1 VNVPQGYE
9 FFAHTADVGALVR
22 GVTLRRLFENAS
34 RAMFDLICDRRAVRP
49 RRAVRIAVRGSSLE
63 DLLVR
68 WLSELLF
75 RLETDGMLFTSF
87 AVERV
92 DRTLL
97 RARGT
102 ARGEVIDRTRHALL
116 REVKAVTYHQIRLI
130 RGRSAWR
137 VRIVFDV

>member
-1 VNVPQGYE
+1 MTPSRGYE
-9 FFAHTADVGALVR
+9 FFEHTADVGAMVR
-22 GVTLRRLFENAS
+22 GATLPRLFENAS
-34 RAMFDLICDRRAVRP
+34 RAMFDLICDRRSVRP
-49 RRAVRIAVRGSSLE
+49 RRAVRIVVRGSSLE

-75 RLETDGMLFTSF
+75 RVETQGILFTSF
-87 AVERV
+87 SVERV

-97 RARGT
+97 RARGV
-102 ARGEVIDRTRHALL
+102 ARGEKIDRSRHIL
-116 REVKAVTYHQIRLI
+116 RGEIKAVTYHQIKLI

>member
-1 VNVPQGYE
+1 MPAGYE
-9 FFAHTADVGALVR
+9 FFEHTADVGAVVR
-22 GVTLRRLFENAS
+22 GVTLPRLFENAS
-34 RAMFDLICDRRAVRP
+34 KAMCDVICDRRAVRP
-49 RRAVRIAVRGSSLE
+49 RRAVRILVRGSSLE

-75 RLETDGMLFTSF
+75 RLETEGMLFTSF

-92 DRTLL
+92 DRAQLL
-97 RARGT
+97 ARGT
-102 ARGEVIDRTRHALL
+102 ARGETLDRARHALR
-116 REVKAVTYHQIRLI
+116 REVKAVTYHQIRLV

>member
-1 VNVPQGYE
+1 MPRVYE
-9 FFAHTADVGALVR
+9 YFEHTADVGAVVR
-22 GVTLRRLFENAS
+22 GVTLPRLFENAS
-34 RAMFDLICDRRAVRP
+34 KALFDLVCDRRAVRP
-49 RRAVRIAVRGSSLE
+49 RRAVRIVVSGSSLE

-75 RLETDGMLFTSF
+75 RLETDGMLFTTF

-92 DRTLL
+92 DRALL

-102 ARGEVIDRTRHALL
+102 ARGETIDRTRHALR
-116 REVKAVTYHQIRLI
+116 REVKAVTYHQIRLV

>member
-1 VNVPQGYE
+1 MSPSRGYD
-9 FFAHTADVGALVR
+9 FFEHTADVGAVVR
-22 GVTLRRLFENAS
+22 GATLPRLFENAAH
-34 RAMFDLICDRRAVRP
+34 AMFDLICDRRTVRP
-49 RRAVRIAVRGSSLE
+49 RRAVRIVVRGASLE

-75 RLETDGMLFTSF
+75 RLETQGILFTAF

-92 DRTLL
+92 DRSML
-97 RARGT
+97 RARGV
-102 ARGEVIDRTRHALL
+102 ARGEKIDRARHALR
-116 REVKAVTYHQIRLI
+116 REIKAVTYHQIKLI

>member
-1 VNVPQGYE
+1 VTPSRGYE
-9 FFAHTADVGALVR
+9 FFEHTADVGAVVR
-22 GVTLRRLFENAS
+22 GVTLPRLFENAS
-34 RAMFDLICDRRAVRP
+34 RAMFDLICDRRSVRP
-49 RRAVRIAVRGSSLE
+49 RRTARIAVRGASLE

-75 RLETDGMLFTSF
+75 RLETQGLLFSSF

-92 DRTLL
+92 DRTSL
-97 RARGT
+97 RVRGV
-102 ARGEVIDRTRHALL
+102 ARGERIDRPRHTLK
-116 REVKAVTYHQIRLI
+116 REIKAVTYHQIRLI

>member
-1 VNVPQGYE
+1 VSLRGYE
-9 FFAHTADVGALVR
+9 FFEHTADIGAVVR
-22 GVTLRRLFENAS
+22 GTTLPRLFENAA
-34 RAMFDLICDRRAVRP
+34 RAMFDLVCDRRTVRP
-49 RRAVRIAVRGSSLE
+49 RRAARIVVTGESLE

-75 RLETDGMLFTSF
+75 RLETEGMLFCSF
-87 AVERV
+87 AVGRV

-97 RARGT
+97 RARGV
-102 ARGEVIDRTRHALL
+102 ARGEPIDRSRHRLK
-116 REVKAVTYHQIRLI
+116 REIKAVTYHQIRLI

>member
-1 VNVPQGYE
+1 MTPSRGYE
-9 FFAHTADVGALVR
+9 FFEHTADVGAVVR
-22 GVTLRRLFENAS
+22 GVTLPRLFENAA
-34 RAMFDLICDRRAVRP
+34 RALFDLICDRRTVRP
-49 RRAVRIAVRGSSLE
+49 HRAVRVAVHGASLE

-75 RLETDGMLFTSF
+75 RLETDDMLFSTFS
-87 AVERV
+87 VDRV
-92 DRTLL
+92 DRALL

-102 ARGEVIDRTRHALL
+102 ARGESIDRTRHALR
-116 REVKAVTYHQIRLI
+116 REVKAVTYHQIRLV